1 METIS
6 IKAIYNLQRFSIL
19 QTKLNPATSELIP
32 NSYAYAWF
40 ANIYPCLHDSD
51 IHHDLKECFATKEK
65 QVKLIAEIAD
75 KNWLS
80 KKNLTYYEYE
90 KLFREDDK
98 YENYNI
104 SRVELLPAFRYFY
117 LESIFDD
124 DFWIKLLEKG
134 EYPIEADSITNEFC
148 QTDLYLL

>member
-75 KNWLS
+75 KNWLN

-117 LESIFDD
+117 LEGIFDG
-124 DFWIKLLEKG
+124 DFWRKLLEES
-134 EYPIEADSITNEFC
+134 EYPIEAGCITNEFS
-148 QTDLYLL
+148 QTDLCLL